1 MIDHFAFKVKSIDEK
16 VEDRIKI
23 KNLHCNKQFTYNGSK
38 FYLRKQNSNG
48 WSSDDTFNSLHT
60 YVTNSWDE
68 V

>member
-1 MIDHFAFKVKSIDEK
+1 MIDHFAFKVQSINGK

-48 WSSDDTFNSLHT
+48 
-60 YVTNSWDE
+60 
-68 V
+68 